1 MKIVAIIADPEPT
14 LYTVQYHGNDK
25 DEFDIAF
32 DDWNDPEWLRLFF
45 EENETDLDAYNKF
58 HGTNYTIDEAVLKT
72 LDDAEKLE
80 DLLYDIAC
88 SGSEYLQDMFEQLH
102 EKEDDYYVLQKSKAK
117 RSWLRLYAIRI
128 DEHLYVFTGGAIKLT
143 RKMNEREH
151 TKLEL
156 DKLFQVKEFLKRKGL
171 VNKEAFEKLELGL

>member
-143 RKMNEREH
+143 RTMNEREH